1 MPGTRQQA
9 ARGCCDSPVSDV
21 RSRCY
26 PPAGQ
31 IKVGTGGNKL
41 ATSHRIDNFPGWKLK
56 YELKNIAHVTA
67 ENSLVCVTKG
77 GHVSTL
83 SIKEKK
89 EIEEIKE
96 GYR

>member
-1 MPGTRQQA
+1 M
-9 ARGCCDSPVSDV
+9 
-21 RSRCY
+21 
-26 PPAGQ
+26 
-31 IKVGTGGNKL
+31 GTGGNKL
-41 ATSHRIDNFPGWKLK
+41 ATSHRVDNFPEWKLK
-56 YELKNIAHVTA
+56 YELKKIAHVTA
-67 ENSLVCVTKG
+67 ENSLVCVTKV